1 MKTIED
7 RLREL
12 PKIADSLE
20 RLEPTT
26 ALKNKIK
33 IAVRDRKTASRRL
46 RRLAPALSLAL
57 IVAIAGVIAL
67 PRLTAAPGAPSP
79 VIDTVAAGGAELA
92 GVKQRALLDVPQGS
106 ITIRKSGNPS
116 YRSIWAQATGASF
129 PVVGVSGRYYRML
142 TNPTSLGSDL
152 LGDSLG
158 AVTNFTSEPALAGTQ
173 GIVSNVVSLSE
184 TVYAVSGMR
193 DAAVAA
199 KVDGVYRLFQRVS
212 FGDRALV
219 GGESLSDTL
228 RASNVVALELSGV
241 GTINDA
247 AVAKRLYDTLVRGA
261 EYQRAGGSE
270 TGQSLLIQL
279 SNGLTLQMAVN
290 GERVIACGTW
300 ACPDF
305 FEAFT
310 EALQ

>member
-1 MKTIED
+1 MKTVEE
-7 RLREL
+7 RLRDL
-12 PKIADSLE
+12 PRIADSLE
-20 RLEPTT
+20 RLDPTP

-33 IAVRDRKTASRRL
+33 LATRDHRSAKRRL
-46 RRLAPALSLAL
+46 RRLMPGLSLAL
-57 IVAIAGVIAL
+57 LVVVAGVIAL
-67 PRLTAAPGAPSP
+67 PRLGRTAAPTP
-79 VIDTVAAGGAELA
+79 VIDTVAAGGVTLSGE
-92 GVKQRALLDVPQGS
+92 QSALLDVPQGS
-106 ITIRKSGNPS
+106 ITIRQSKNPS
-116 YRSIWAQATGASF
+116 YRSIWASGSGASF
-129 PVVGVSGRYYRML
+129 PVIGISGRYYRML

-152 LGDSLG
+152 LGDALG
-158 AVTNFTSEPALAGTQ
+158 SVDNYTSEPALAGTQ
-173 GIVSNVVSLSE
+173 GIISNIVGQNE

-193 DAAVAA
+193 GAAVAA
-199 KVDGVYRLFQRVS
+199 RVNGVYRVFQRVS

-228 RASNVVALELSGV
+228 RASSIVAIELSGV
-241 GTINDA
+241 GTVNDKET
-247 AVAKRLYDTLVRGA
+247 AKHLYNTLIQSA

-279 SNGLTLQMAVN
+279 NNGLVLQMAVN